1 MEKTLKA
8 KRILFMSSG
17 ILKCVISGFVV
28 LLFGLALLLLGMLR
42 EGFLANTETINMLI
56 NELVAIEPKFEYLQS
71 QPVAESVDFILGI
84 VKGISIILL
93 IMGVCGIA
101 LGIFNLLFAKF
112 YKSWLLCN
120 TKRKVIFTI
129 LTWLLY
135 WEPVT
140 NILTTVALYLRDR
153 KKTDIKEENEE

>member
-1 MEKTLKA
+1 MENTLKA

-17 ILKCVISGFVV
+17 ILKCVISGLMV

-42 EGFLANTETINMLI
+42 EGFLANTESIEILI

-71 QPVAESVDFILGI
+71 QSVAESVDFILGI
-84 VKGISIILL
+84 VKIISVVLL
-93 IMGVCGIA
+93 IMGLVGIA
-101 LGIFNLLFAKF
+101 LGVFNLLFAKF

-135 WEPVT
+135 WELVT

-153 KKTDIKEENEE
+153 KKSNNKEEIVE